1 MYDVMGADVVRGKN
15 GKVNHIVHNFDI
27 SGMPEW
33 PGDVKWSKEWGV
45 PEVLICCTEIPIEKG
60 SLWGGVPESDNG
72 FTFVTYFML
81 NEESRRVLKS
91 GQLSPHLKLWKR
103 TCAYGRSIRKGC
115 SFKFI
120 AQCENVQEMPV
131 SSTIKSYNGKPVL
144 LCDNA
149 RFFHDKM
156 PRILEVDFD
165 IREWNYLV
173 RQQMPFVRDLMKKA
187 HAELCFLV
195 EGKNDSELP
204 ECTLGTGRMDYLQPF
219 NQPEVDM
226 TTCKL
231 LLPKAEREKNA
242 VSVKECNEKKQR
254 NIVNGPS
261 DLGWFVDNPLKK

>member
-1 MYDVMGADVVRGKN
+1 M
-15 GKVNHIVHNFDI
+15 
-27 SGMPEW
+27 
-33 PGDVKWSKEWGV
+33 
-45 PEVLICCTEIPIEKG
+45 
-60 SLWGGVPESDNG
+60 
-72 FTFVTYFML
+72 
-81 NEESRRVLKS
+81 LKS

-120 AQCENVQEMPV
+120 AQCENMQDMPV
-131 SSTIKSYNGKPVL
+131 NSTIKGYNGKPVL

-149 RFFHDKM
+149 RFLHDKM

-165 IREWNYLV
+165 IREWNFLV
-173 RQQMPFVRDLMKKA
+173 RQYMPKVRGLMEKA

-219 NQPEVDM
+219 KQPEVDM
-226 TTCKL
+226 QSCAA

-242 VSVKECNEKKQR
+242 ALVKESIDNKQR

-261 DLGWFVDNPLKK
+261 DLGWLVENKK